1 MDIESTLNS
10 MIFFPTIKNGVFD
23 YSTPMKSSITKFD
36 IDKST
41 EPSQSLFEY
50 LFYKMIKKKLK
61 EGNINSETVL
71 ITEKFLTTFNCKKI
85 FIKTKAI
92 HKKHILIFLQN
103 KNTLKWNLI
112 AFLNLEEQLKNCLNE
127 TNKQPIVAKII
138 SSNTNSDEDD
148 YILNSTMDKLEST
161 FDFKSPDDIQ
171 FEVDSINISDQPN
184 TCIFL
189 LNFIEGLIVQDDE
202 NLSLYIKRLYDE
214 GSNTLDTNSKN
225 YFNSFNRIS
234 EDLENIYIKYQNEL
248 NDYFKKNK
256 NNILSFDAEK
266 IMNGSNEIFGG
277 IKNDEKKNLIGEN
290 GSSEGGTIVNGMEK
304 NNSEGLNNSSKKD
317 KIKDEIDMIQIE
329 QDDDLDDDLN
339 SDEEEEALKIMER
352 ENEEAKSQMRDQ
364 GRKLRQRLYKQK
376 LRLKNI
382 NMYKE
387 FGVIKEED
395 NESESESIDL
405 FSRIKEEKEKNMN
418 ESLKI
423 SLKKTIEEKKNKLY
437 KKMNNKSSS
446 ENTSDII
453 LNTENNI
460 VINDKN
466 NDIKKEIFN
475 KEDNDDKEQRSKSEK
490 SIKLSVLRDLEEAIE
505 EFESEIDIN
514 KNKEKTSNKN
524 LNRNSVSN
532 NKKKLDIKNS
542 EIIRPIEKKNSIKSE
557 NILEEHNKKEK
568 EKKYINIFKENLE
581 IKKSNSISKGK
592 EKEINLE
599 DKNIK
604 NEKLKK
610 SLTNMKKVDKDKKPE
625 KKIESVFIKTIKN
638 NNDKLQKKSLKEG
651 IKNNKNTKPSISIN
665 PNKVKDDNNSSN
677 SNNTTNVY
685 NTNSFNSNSNSSK
698 SNEQDKSSN
707 KEKDKDTDNLNKKE
721 PNDNIIK
728 KNIINS
734 NSSKNKNNQTIKK
747 TNSRKINEKPTQPLQ
762 TKISISSQK
771 SSSTTK
777 SFKTNSKSNGEK
789 SSIKDKKKNIKEI
802 EIKIEKNKITDFSA
816 LDNPLNVLPPQKMVE
831 RNGYYDLNNL
841 NNKDKYKIEN
851 GSTSSFKLSQN
862 LDINS
867 IKSDKMNGDYSSNI
881 NIENIFSDDFESQ
894 KANND
899 GYEIKDEG
907 SFLGESRIKKT
918 TMSRKIDKKGRSKI
932 PPNKMNPIPRTYN
945 DYCNYDEEGANKI
958 CGCIGEQSNDICSIF

>member
-1 MDIESTLNS
+1 
-10 MIFFPTIKNGVFD
+10 
-23 YSTPMKSSITKFD
+23 
-36 IDKST
+36 
-41 EPSQSLFEY
+41 
-50 LFYKMIKKKLK
+50 
-61 EGNINSETVL
+61 
-71 ITEKFLTTFNCKKI
+71 
-85 FIKTKAI
+85 
-92 HKKHILIFLQN
+92 
-103 KNTLKWNLI
+103 
-112 AFLNLEEQLKNCLNE
+112 
-127 TNKQPIVAKII
+127 
-138 SSNTNSDEDD
+138 
-148 YILNSTMDKLEST
+148 
-161 FDFKSPDDIQ
+161 
-171 FEVDSINISDQPN
+171 
-184 TCIFL
+184 
-189 LNFIEGLIVQDDE
+189 
-202 NLSLYIKRLYDE
+202 
-214 GSNTLDTNSKN
+214 
-225 YFNSFNRIS
+225 
-234 EDLENIYIKYQNEL
+234 
-248 NDYFKKNK
+248 
-256 NNILSFDAEK
+256 
-266 IMNGSNEIFGG
+266 
-277 IKNDEKKNLIGEN
+277 
-290 GSSEGGTIVNGMEK
+290 
-304 NNSEGLNNSSKKD
+304 
-317 KIKDEIDMIQIE
+317 
-329 QDDDLDDDLN
+329 
-339 SDEEEEALKIMER
+339 
-352 ENEEAKSQMRDQ
+352 
-364 GRKLRQRLYKQK
+364 
-376 LRLKNI
+376 
-382 NMYKE
+382 
-387 FGVIKEED
+387 
-395 NESESESIDL
+395 
-405 FSRIKEEKEKNMN
+405 
-418 ESLKI
+418 
-423 SLKKTIEEKKNKLY
+423 
-437 KKMNNKSSS
+437 
-446 ENTSDII
+446 
-453 LNTENNI
+453 
-460 VINDKN
+460 
-466 NDIKKEIFN
+466 
-475 KEDNDDKEQRSKSEK
+475 
-490 SIKLSVLRDLEEAIE
+490 
-505 EFESEIDIN
+505 
-514 KNKEKTSNKN
+514 
-524 LNRNSVSN
+524 
-532 NKKKLDIKNS
+532 
-542 EIIRPIEKKNSIKSE
+542 
-557 NILEEHNKKEK
+557 
-568 EKKYINIFKENLE
+568 
-581 IKKSNSISKGK
+581 
-592 EKEINLE
+592 
-599 DKNIK
+599 
-604 NEKLKK
+604 
-610 SLTNMKKVDKDKKPE
+610 MKKVDKDKKPE

-867 IKSDKMNGDYSSNI
+867 IKSDKINGDYSSNI

-958 CGCIGEQSNDICSIF
+958 CGCIGEQSDGVCSVF